1 MDGLLLILFGIAAC
15 IVAVVGPIILV
26 KKQEDREL
34 EEYAAMIRAV
44 KKAVDQA
51 AHNSR
56 AFTVPEFFQVRNKL
70 KCAQMLNSKLNFK
83 GVYILHN
90 ETKDKYYVGQAQKIF
105 NRVNQHF
112 TGKGNGDIYA
122 DYKYGDKFTIRFIKL
137 SESGFRSL
145 DDLEHSAILT
155 YNAYKKGYNK
165 NRGVQN
171 HSDHAL
177 RYK

>member
-1 MDGLLLILFGIAAC
+1 MDELLQLLLILFGSAAC
-15 IVAVVGPIILV
+15 IAAVVVFV
-26 KKQEDREL
+26 KKQQDREW
-34 EEYAAMIRAV
+34 EEFNAMMWAV

-112 TGKGNGDIYA
+112 TGKGNGDVYA

-145 DDLEHSAILT
+145 DDLERSAILKYDA
-155 YNAYKKGYNK
+155 YNKGYNK
-165 NRGVQN
+165 NRGIQN
-171 HSDHAL
+171 HSDHSL

>member
-1 MDGLLLILFGIAAC
+1 MDILLIILFGIA
-15 IVAVVGPIILV
+15 VVVGPIILV
-26 KKQEDREL
+26 KKQEDREW
-34 EEYAAMIRAV
+34 EEFNAMMWAV
-44 KKAVDQA
+44 KQA
-51 AHNSR
+51 ARNSR
-56 AFTVPEFFQVRNKL
+56 EFTVPEFFQVRNKL
-70 KCAQMLNSKLNFK
+70 KCAQMLHSKLNFA
-83 GVYILHN
+83 GVYILYN

-112 TGKGNGDIYA
+112 TGKGNGDVYA

-145 DDLEHSAILT
+145 DDLERNAILK
-155 YNAYKKGYNK
+155 YDAYKKGYNK

-171 HSDHAL
+171 HSDHSL

>member
-1 MDGLLLILFGIAAC
+1 MDIIIGLCIAAL
-15 IVAVVGPIILV
+15 VALIGLFIYFFIIPIIPIFPV
-26 KKQEDREL
+26 FPKKQQD
-34 EEYAAMIRAV
+34 I
-44 KKAVDQA
+44 KWAVDQA

-112 TGKGNGDIYA
+112 TGKGNGDVYA

-145 DDLEHSAILT
+145 DDLEHSAILK
-155 YNAYKKGYNK
+155 YDAYKKGYNK

>member
-1 MDGLLLILFGIAAC
+1 M
-15 IVAVVGPIILV
+15 
-26 KKQEDREL
+26 
-34 EEYAAMIRAV
+34 EEYAAMIRTV

-112 TGKGNGDIYA
+112 TGKGNGDVYA

>member
-1 MDGLLLILFGIAAC
+1 MDILLLIIFYIAAF
-15 IVAVVGPIILV
+15 VGGIIFI
-26 KKQEDREL
+26 KKREDREL

-112 TGKGNGDIYA
+112 TGKGNGDVYA

-145 DDLEHSAILT
+145 DDLERSAILKYDA
-155 YNAYKKGYNK
+155 YNKGYNK
-165 NRGVQN
+165 NRGIQN
-171 HSDHAL
+171 HSDHSL

>member
-90 ETKDKYYVGQAQKIF
+90 ERQVLC
-105 NRVNQHF
+105 R
-112 TGKGNGDIYA
+112 
-122 DYKYGDKFTIRFIKL
+122 
-137 SESGFRSL
+137 SGAENIQQSQ
-145 DDLEHSAILT
+145 SAF
-155 YNAYKKGYNK
+155 Y
-165 NRGVQN
+165 R
-171 HSDHAL
+171 
-177 RYK
+177 